1 MATKGVLGNAR
12 GGEEGLGMK
21 WRDGG
26 EQCQ

>member
-21 WRDGG
+21 CG